1 VGARIVVVLG
11 VFCILNVAGCKSD
24 DKAAPADMA
33 AFDAAQPVDLKLP
46 DLEERTNAGPPDLAG
61 IDLFGYPAPHDP
73 LPLLLPHSGT
83 VLKNV
88 RLVTVTYDDYTNRD
102 SVEAIGDFVFGSQWW
117 KAVSAEYGVVSGVHE
132 GQVHLAGKAPATG
145 TSADLLD
152 ALNLRIDAGTAPQPT
167 DDITD
172 QVVYMIFI
180 SPTTLLKESFNGT
193 SCQDYFGFHGSK
205 FRNGKR
211 YAYAIVADC
220 GAFDDVT
227 ATFGHELVEAATDPY
242 DGAHGGYF
250 IDPQLPDHWFADTY
264 QESADLC
271 EQEDYVY
278 EGSFALQP
286 AWSNAAAAAGLAPCV
301 PNNDWPYYGF
311 DVSPKTAPTVAA
323 GSTVIFTITGWALS
337 PTKNWTVTYAASQYS
352 DLTETEM
359 KPSLSTTHINNGDTL
374 TIKLTVPATATSGK
388 VGAVDVYST
397 TYTSRLHPVAFV
409 VQ

>member
-1 VGARIVVVLG
+1 MVARIVAVLS
-11 VFCILNVAGCKSD
+11 VFCGLTVAGCKSEDKPAPD
-24 DKAAPADMA
+24 DLAVD
-33 AFDAAQPVDLKLP
+33 DAAQPIDLKMP
-46 DLEERTNAGPPDLAG
+46 DLEVRQNAGPPDLAG
-61 IDLFGYPAPHDP
+61 IDLSGYPAPHDP
-73 LPLLLPHSGT
+73 LPLMLAHSGI

-102 SVEAIGDFVFGSQWW
+102 SIEAMGDFVFGSQWW

-132 GQVHLAGKAPATG
+132 GKVHLAGNAPATG
-145 TSADLLD
+145 TSSDLLD
-152 ALNLRIDAGTAPQPT
+152 ALSLLIDAGTAPQPT
-167 DDITD
+167 DDIKD
-172 QVVYMIFI
+172 QVLYVIFI

-220 GAFDDVT
+220 GSFDDVT
-227 ATFGHELVEAATDPY
+227 STFGHELVEAATDPY
-242 DGAHGGYF
+242 DGSNAGF
-250 IDPQLPDHWFADTY
+250 SLDAQLPDHWYADAFK
-264 QESADLC
+264 EDADLC
-271 EQEDYVY
+271 EDEDYIY

-323 GSTVIFTITGWALS
+323 GSTVTFTVTGWAMS
-337 PTKNWTVTYAASQYS
+337 PTKNWGVAATASTYS
-352 DLTETEM
+352 DLTDAEM
-359 KPSLSTTHINNGDTL
+359 KPTLSTTHINNGDTL

-397 TYTSRLHPVAFV
+397 FYPSRMHPVAFV